1 MVEPTYEYDDG
12 VLYAGDVNN
21 VLAELPEESVD
32 CIVTSPPYFGLRDYG
47 TATWVGGD
55 ANCTHEFG
63 RHLRGGTLGGK
74 DSNFQNNNMGSYG
87 DEAVKIGES
96 CPKCGAVRRDLQV
109 GLEQTPQ
116 EYIDRLVEV
125 FRGLKKVLKKD
136 GVAWLNLGD
145 TYWGGKGRSGAGS
158 KKTHKGRTSKTL
170 QKEHTYLGKSK
181 DFRPQD
187 RPSDVF
193 KPKDLMMIPH
203 RVAIALQEDGWW
215 VRQDIVWNKP
225 NPMPESIRDRCT
237 KAHEYIFLLTKSKK
251 YFYDNEAIKE
261 PVKQDW
267 GTRNRKNGKYHN
279 EGSGLQPHSGLE
291 KSYKTKN
298 KRSVWTIAPKPFKG
312 AHFATFPPK
321 LIEPCILAGTSAKGN
336 CSDCGAPIKRI
347 VQTNNPSKQS
357 ADYDNDLNWA
367 NTNQKTSNP
376 QSSKSLHRNKGGVY
390 SSAIT
395 KGWKSTCECN
405 GEIRPSVVLDP
416 FVGSGTTCVVA
427 KQHGRH
433 FIGIDLNEEY
443 LEIAR
448 KRIEDENDNNG

>member
-1 MVEPTYEYDDG
+1 MTESRTLKMLTPSYDFETG
-12 VLYAGDVNN
+12 KLYCGHAIEVLQKMSA
-21 VLAELPEESVD
+21 ESVD
-32 CIVTSPPYFGLRDYG
+32 CVITSPPYFALRSYTD
-47 TATWVGGD
+47 D
-55 ANCTHEFG
+55 E
-63 RHLRGGTLGGK
+63 REIGK
-74 DSNFQNNNMGSYG
+74 ETNPYDFVQS
-87 DEAVKIGES
+87 
-96 CPKCGAVRRDLQV
+96 
-109 GLEQTPQ
+109 
-116 EYIDRLVEV
+116 LVEV
-125 FRGLKKVLKKD
+125 FREVRRVLKSD
-136 GVAWLNLGD
+136 GTLWLNLGD
-145 TYWGGKGRSGAGS
+145 TYMARNKGNL
-158 KKTHKGRTSKTL
+158 K
-170 QKEHTYLGKSK
+170 Q
-181 DFRPQD
+181 
-187 RPSDVF
+187 
-193 KPKDLMMIPH
+193 KDLIGIPW
-203 RVAIALQEDGWW
+203 RVAFALQEDGWW
-215 VRQDIVWNKP
+215 LRQDIIWQKP

-267 GTRNRKNGKYHN
+267 GTRNRKNGKYHK

-336 CSDCGAPIKRI
+336 CSACGAPIKRI
-347 VQTNNPSKQS
+347 VETNNPSKQS

-405 GEIRPSVVLDP
+405 AEIRPSIVLDP

-427 KQHGRH
+427 KEHGRH

-443 LEIAR
+443 LALAND
-448 KRIEDENDNNG
+448 RITNS